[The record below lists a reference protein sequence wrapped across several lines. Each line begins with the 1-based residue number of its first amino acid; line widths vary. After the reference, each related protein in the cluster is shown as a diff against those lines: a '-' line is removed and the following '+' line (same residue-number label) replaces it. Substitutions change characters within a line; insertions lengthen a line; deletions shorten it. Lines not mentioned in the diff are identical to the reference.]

1 METHLARDL
10 VHLKKLVLSMGG
22 LVEESFQSACAG
34 LIRRDS
40 SFAAKVPE
48 KDRSI
53 DQLELEIDDF
63 ALKLLALHQPV
74 AGDLRF
80 IVATLKITNDL
91 ERIGDHAGSIADR
104 ALLVARTAV
113 LDEPLELEDMSE
125 RARRMLRDSLDALV
139 SGNSALA
146 RDVCVRDDEVNE
158 LNRRTFERLKL
169 RMKRDPDSI
178 DTGVALLG
186 VSRHI
191 ERVADLATN
200 IAEDVVFLVEAADIR
215 HSRLEQPGQVPDFW
229 RS

>member
-10 VHLKKLVLSMGG
+10 VQLKKVVLSMGG
-22 LVEESFQSACAG
+22 LVEDAFQSACAS

-40 SFAAKVPE
+40 SFAARVSKN
-48 KDRSI
+48 DRAI

-63 ALKLLALHQPV
+63 GLKLLALHQPV

-104 ALLVARTAV
+104 AVLLSQYPV
-113 LDEPLELEDMSE
+113 LDEPLAIEEQSE

-139 SGNSALA
+139 SGSSELA
-146 RDVCVRDDEVNE
+146 RDVCRRDDEVDA
-158 LNRRTFERLKL
+158 LNRQIFEQLKN
-169 RMKRDPDSI
+169 RMKRDSESI
-178 DTGVALLG
+178 DAAVALLG
-186 VSRHI
+186 AARHI

-200 IAEDVVFLVEAADIR
+200 ISEDVVFLVEAEDIR
-215 HSRLEQPGQVPDFW
+215 HPTLGAKGSVPDVW
-229 RS
+229 